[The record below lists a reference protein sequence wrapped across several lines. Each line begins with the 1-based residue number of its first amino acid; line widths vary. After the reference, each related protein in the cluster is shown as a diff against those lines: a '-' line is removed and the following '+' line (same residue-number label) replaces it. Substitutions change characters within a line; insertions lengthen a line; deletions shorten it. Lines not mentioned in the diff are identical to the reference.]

1 MFVVTTVGGL
11 VGVLLPHLEFTSPF
25 EMLLPH
31 GLRSNS
37 LVKSIVHPEVA
48 DIQNVLGRPEA
59 RPKAP
64 FPFANSWGSSLSLYL
79 PFFIVA
85 WFRYGPRWQRYA
97 APVVLLVALVPIV
110 YSLNRGLWA
119 SLALGVVGAVIL
131 VLRTGRLVPV
141 LTAVALLVAVV
152 VGFVISPLDT
162 IFQERLAHQHSNE
175 RRGELISRTV
185 SSAFEGSPVVG
196 FGSTRDVQ
204 GGFSSIAS
212 ADTPDCEACGV
223 PPLGTQGHLWGVI
236 FGQGFVGAIFFVA
249 FFLQALW
256 RSWRCRTTSEILC
269 TFVLAFFCLQI
280 FIYDTLGMPLLTVM
294 IAIGLVAREQFL
306 GADSATD
313 VRGLGARACLRAVPR
328 RPDAPRRR
336 RGRVHGLP
344 VAGGLRHPGVDP
356 AGAAAGLPVHDRS
369 DGRGQP
375 AGRRH
380 HRHRGGAVDLAPVAE
395 PGPRH
400 AGHRGPERAARAS
413 ADHRRAEHERAH
425 DRGPRR

>member
-1 MFVVTTVGGL
+1 M
-11 VGVLLPHLEFTSPF
+11 
-25 EMLLPH
+25 
-31 GLRSNS
+31 
-37 LVKSIVHPEVA
+37 
-48 DIQNVLGRPEA
+48 
-59 RPKAP
+59 
-64 FPFANSWGSSLSLYL
+64 
-79 PFFIVA
+79 
-85 WFRYGPRWQRYA
+85 
-97 APVVLLVALVPIV
+97 
-110 YSLNRGLWA
+110 
-119 SLALGVVGAVIL
+119 
-131 VLRTGRLVPV
+131 
-141 LTAVALLVAVV
+141 AVV

-294 IAIGLVAREQFL
+294 IAIGLVAREQASGRTPRLMSAAWARVRACAPYLVALMLL
-306 GADSATD
+306 GAAVGGYMASRSPAGYATQ
-313 VRGLGARACLRAVPR
+313 VSILLAQPPVYLSTTGVTTRTTCRATSPST
-328 RPDAPRRR
+328 PRRR
-336 RGRVHGLP
+336 C
-344 VAGGLRHPGVDP
+344 
-356 AGAAAGLPVHDRS
+356 
-369 DGRGQP
+369 
-375 AGRRH
+375 
-380 HRHRGGAVDLAPVAE
+380 
-395 PGPRH
+395 
-400 AGHRGPERAARAS
+400 
-413 ADHRRAEHERAH
+413 
-425 DRGPRR
+425 